1 MSWQILIDYGDG
13 WVDITGYGGDDLV
26 RDSLKLTEKLHDDD
40 FKPALGSATFSCT
53 LTPALSTRLLQC
65 TGTIPCEI
73 YHDGVIWFR
82 GFSRPVTKYKVTDN
96 DRTIDFEIY
105 DYGYLL
111 ESTLQDD
118 VMITDGKICD
128 PEDPDHSI
136 VHLLLSS
143 AGYPQQYIGI
153 SETIDEVIPKLTF
166 ASGDSYADDLAAI
179 LWDYHH
185 LYNVSPNGVI
195 DIYDWAS
202 SSVEADGAFSE
213 QNIIGSLEVERK
225 DSEAEQVQVSFN
237 QYEKL
242 TGLTLYY
249 EKVDKWESIASNS
262 GQDAEGPALWPADGP
277 YRCDYN
283 LDIGSSNYEIVG
295 AENQKLELHGYTW
308 VSFGPEPGH
317 STWIDILG
325 MGQLFGVYDL
335 VMENHATTYSEFQF
349 NLADGQLINEIKVTG
364 DLDIVYKD
372 QKKTSVFSRPESTG
386 KLKKY
391 SANYLYDDDAA
402 TELANAL
409 YSSITTGR
417 LHYTF
422 KSLTE
427 KSLGSY
433 VTVSSLSLGISNTV
447 RITSRSWDVET
458 EIWEYEGVSVA
469 PLETILGTVVAGQIV
484 VPTNPDEAKSV
495 AERVDMGLESDGSI
509 IQPVNGNQLVDIDT
523 TVAGLYMTAT
533 ALGFFDGELWTAVIN
548 NDGTWSF
555 LGDGDNY
562 IKWDGSRLEVHGDL
576 FLSGDSELQGKITA
590 GNGIE
595 SDDYKQGVSGWKIG
609 GDGDAFFNNVWL
621 RGDLYGI
628 LHDLT
633 IDGSLTLSGGAI
645 KAGDTILDASGIR
658 ANAGRVGNWLLSA
671 TAIRSDEVGKA
682 RIELDPG
689 DNRIEVWGA
698 AGAEPR
704 VAMGYLGGL
713 SDPSDRTKSLAS
725 TIFGFWTADGDSIEI
740 RGEMRLVNGQYVLQ
754 DDAALEIQDSSTGK
768 AILRVG
774 SNAGRQGVH
783 FFDETEA
790 LLLSLVADGIKAE
803 EGRVIFGK
811 ARSAFTSYPAG
822 MPDAL
827 GISIESDR
835 LVNFVATGNNHVVGF
850 MDLSASF
857 FTWDG
862 NLKANGAFS
871 AHDVYLNNYAIIA
884 NDNDGAFSDR
894 SGSNIDHIWHDG
906 STNRWHFVSDA
917 SYKHGGNA
925 QLVAGALSLGTSDAQ
940 DYKLLVAG
948 GAKMDALL
956 VTGPLYGSERLG
968 LGYNRSSDGSA
979 YIDLIGDTTYN
990 EYGLRIIRNSG
1001 ADSAA
1006 GIYHRGTG
1014 PFIVQTNE
1022 AGDIHIR
1029 TDSSKYGIFVKGST
1043 GHVVIGGSQLSTA
1056 TLYVNGT
1063 IRATGGVISDSQTLR
1078 YQPVGTSQCRI
1089 VAFQFTYTDTQN
1101 DIYDA
1106 IDSYISADEH
1116 KSILASARHA
1126 NTIPYLITAIYKD
1139 KTSSYI
1145 RFYDYKH
1152 DTILTC
1158 SDGNL
1163 TAINFYLELIIWD

>member
-13 WVDITGYGGDDLV
+13 WVDITGYGGDNLV

-195 DIYDWAS
+195 DIYDWAA

-225 DSEAEQVQVSFN
+225 DSEADQVQVTFN

-249 EKVDKWESIASNS
+249 EKVSRYESIESDS
-262 GQDAEGPALWPADGP
+262 GQDAEGPGLWPAEGP

-283 LDIGSSNYEIVG
+283 LAVDSSNYEVAA
-295 AENQKLELHGYTW
+295 AENQSVEVHGY
-308 VSFGPEPGH
+308 VPF
-317 STWIDILG
+317 STGWRITFFDSLYIAGDHYLDVAL
-325 MGQLFGVYDL
+325 Q
-335 VMENHATTYSEFQF
+335 EHATTYSDLQY
-349 NLADGQLINEIKVTG
+349 NLSGGQVINEIKITG
-364 DLDIVYKD
+364 DLHIIYKD
-372 QKKTSVFSRPESTG
+372 QKKTSVFSGPNSTG
-386 KLKKY
+386 ILKKY
-391 SANYLYDDDAA
+391 SATYLYDDEAA
-402 TELANAL
+402 SFLANAL
-409 YSSITTGR
+409 FSSITNGR

-433 VTVSSLSLGISNTV
+433 VTVSSLSLGISTLI
-447 RITSRSWDVET
+447 RITARSWDVET

-469 PLETILGTVVAGQIV
+469 PLETILGTIIAGQIV

-495 AERVDMGLESDGSI
+495 AERVDVGLESDGSI

-523 TVAGLYMTAT
+523 TVAGLYMTAS
-533 ALGFFDGELWTAVIN
+533 ALGFFDGEEWTAVIN

-555 LGDGDNY
+555 LGDGNNY

-576 FLSGDSELQGKITA
+576 FLSGDSELRGKITA

-595 SDDYKQGVSGWKIG
+595 SDDYEQGVSGWKIG

-633 IDGSLTLSGGAI
+633 IDGNLILSDGAI

-689 DNRIEVWGA
+689 DNRIEVWGSNT
-698 AGAEPR
+698 AEPR

-713 SDPSDRTKSLAS
+713 SDPSNRAKSLAS

-774 SNAGRQGVH
+774 SNAGTQGVH
-783 FFDETEA
+783 FFDEAEA
-790 LLLSLVADGIKAE
+790 PLLSLVADGIKAE
-803 EGRVIFGK
+803 ASDRTLHTIVFSK
-811 ARSAFTSYPAG
+811 ASSSFTSYPSG
-822 MPDAL
+822 MPNKRGVSLESDGLIIIAKAKENVVLGYIDVNKKVFDWIGDINFDIAGSGGVNRYIKADGHIALTFRVGDTESGLAL
-827 GISIESDR
+827 GEGLNHISVIPAMICNSNVIVRQSMDVYQTLTVGKDKAIFQIDPEHNIFTYKGVSVFEASHPIGSQYTQYASSASNDLSVAFPNSESPAYLFGGTWEKLWDGEGIDFHTEGYNGSGRTNGLMPDNLQYHWHAAYQVFATVDGGKYNVGQAISPTSGTQRNVGGPISDGTHGAPRLGERTSDR
-835 LVNFVATGNNHVVGF
+835 NRL
-850 MDLSASF
+850 MRI
-857 FTWDG
+857 WRR
-862 NLKANGAFS
+862 
-871 AHDVYLNNYAIIA
+871 IA
-884 NDNDGAFSDR
+884 
-894 SGSNIDHIWHDG
+894 
-906 STNRWHFVSDA
+906 
-917 SYKHGGNA
+917 
-925 QLVAGALSLGTSDAQ
+925 
-940 DYKLLVAG
+940 
-948 GAKMDALL
+948 
-956 VTGPLYGSERLG
+956 
-968 LGYNRSSDGSA
+968 
-979 YIDLIGDTTYN
+979 
-990 EYGLRIIRNSG
+990 
-1001 ADSAA
+1001 
-1006 GIYHRGTG
+1006 
-1014 PFIVQTNE
+1014 
-1022 AGDIHIR
+1022 
-1029 TDSSKYGIFVKGST
+1029 
-1043 GHVVIGGSQLSTA
+1043 
-1056 TLYVNGT
+1056 
-1063 IRATGGVISDSQTLR
+1063 
-1078 YQPVGTSQCRI
+1078 
-1089 VAFQFTYTDTQN
+1089 
-1101 DIYDA
+1101 
-1106 IDSYISADEH
+1106 
-1116 KSILASARHA
+1116 
-1126 NTIPYLITAIYKD
+1126 
-1139 KTSSYI
+1139 
-1145 RFYDYKH
+1145 
-1152 DTILTC
+1152 
-1158 SDGNL
+1158 
-1163 TAINFYLELIIWD
+1163 

>member
-13 WVDITGYGGDDLV
+13 WVDITGYGGDNFV

-40 FKPALGSATFSCT
+40 FKPALGSATFSAT
-53 LTPALSTRLLQC
+53 LTPALAMRLLQC
-65 TGTIPCEI
+65 TGDIPCEI
-73 YHDGVIWFR
+73 YRDGVIWFR

-118 VMITDGKICD
+118 VMISDGKICD
-128 PEDPDHSI
+128 PDDPDHSI
-136 VHLLLSS
+136 VHILLAS
-143 AGYPQQYIGI
+143 AGYPSQYIGI
-153 SETIDEVIPKLTF
+153 RETINKVIPKLAF
-166 ASGDSYADDLAAI
+166 ASGDSYADDLEAI

-185 LYNVSPNGVI
+185 LYNVFPDGVI

-495 AERVDMGLESDGSI
+495 AERVDVGLESDGSI

-523 TVAGLYMTAT
+523 TVAGLYMTAS
-533 ALGFFDGELWTAVIN
+533 ALGFFDGEEWTAVIN

-555 LGDGDNY
+555 LGDGNNY
-562 IKWDGSRLEVHGDL
+562 IKWDGGTLQIHGDL
-576 FLSGDSELQGKITA
+576 FLSGDSELRGKITA

-595 SDDYKQGVSGWKIG
+595 SDDYKQGGVSGWKIG

-633 IDGSLTLSGGAI
+633 IDGNLTLSGGAI

-658 ANAGRVGNWLLSA
+658 ANAGRVGNWLLSS

-713 SDPSDRTKSLAS
+713 SDPSDRAKSLAS

-740 RGEMRLVNGQYVLQ
+740 RGEMRLVDGQYVLQ
-754 DDAALEIQDSSTGK
+754 DDAALEIQDSTTGK

-790 LLLSLVADGIKAE
+790 PLLSLVADGIKAAGE
-803 EGRVIFGK
+803 QVIFGK

-822 MPDAL
+822 MPDEPSL
-827 GISIESDR
+827 SIEPQR
-835 LVNFVATGNNHVVGF
+835 LITFTRFGSKRVYGYIDLANFVWDGEIHTNTMWIRDVLKFPADNDVGYVQLYVTEANPDGLSLFGNGGFYCEKLTTRKIVASLELIVELGGQDFIVNNEHLSYKGYDIYHKGNLDVEQNSHPVGSQYTQYASSASN
-850 MDLSASF
+850 DLSVAFPTNESPAYLF
-857 FTWDG
+857 GGTWEKLWDG
-862 NLKANGAFS
+862 EGIDFHTEGYNGSGRTNGLMPDNLQGFITLNG
-871 AHDVYLNNYAIIA
+871 VGTNT
-884 NDNDGAFSDR
+884 
-894 SGSNIDHIWHDG
+894 SGSNPKIFVYGYTTEDVPGKAEDINAAANVDTTIQGKTSGPKSDG
-906 STNRWHFVSDA
+906 TNGTPRI
-917 SYKHGGNA
+917 
-925 QLVAGALSLGTSDAQ
+925 GARTSDRN
-940 DYKLLVAG
+940 
-948 GAKMDALL
+948 
-956 VTGPLYGSERLG
+956 RLM
-968 LGYNRSSDGSA
+968 
-979 YIDLIGDTTYN
+979 
-990 EYGLRIIRNSG
+990 RIWR
-1001 ADSAA
+1001 
-1006 GIYHRGTG
+1006 
-1014 PFIVQTNE
+1014 
-1022 AGDIHIR
+1022 
-1029 TDSSKYGIFVKGST
+1029 
-1043 GHVVIGGSQLSTA
+1043 
-1056 TLYVNGT
+1056 
-1063 IRATGGVISDSQTLR
+1063 
-1078 YQPVGTSQCRI
+1078 RI
-1089 VAFQFTYTDTQN
+1089 A
-1101 DIYDA
+1101 
-1106 IDSYISADEH
+1106 
-1116 KSILASARHA
+1116 
-1126 NTIPYLITAIYKD
+1126 
-1139 KTSSYI
+1139 
-1145 RFYDYKH
+1145 
-1152 DTILTC
+1152 
-1158 SDGNL
+1158 
-1163 TAINFYLELIIWD
+1163 